1 MSILFA
7 TNKRYAHIEALQAYA
22 AWKYDFPAI
31 PFSAP
36 EENSRCFGLLT
47 ANTHRLYFATSLAL
61 VPLLVVRYD
70 VQWCI
75 DSSNAGPVKL
85 SAHAFVH
92 AAGVAF
98 KQYIMQGQQCGN
110 LGARLPGNSK
120 SAIDVKEGDSLVIA
134 VLSCG
139 CHFEKGSS

>member
-1 MSILFA
+1 MSIPKA
-7 TNKRYAHIEALQAYA
+7 TNKGYAHIDALQAYA

-36 EENSRCFGLLT
+36 EENSRCFGLLS
-47 ANTHRLYFATSLAL
+47 ANTQRLNFATSLAL
-61 VPLLVVRYD
+61 VPLLVAMYD
-70 VQWCI
+70 VRWCI

-85 SAHAFVH
+85 GARAKAR
-92 AAGVAF
+92 AAGIAL
-98 KQYIMQGQQCGN
+98 KRYIMQGQQSGN

-120 SAIDVKEGDSLVIA
+120 SAINVKESDSLVVA